1 MMETL
6 LPNPL
11 TGDEMSDMD
20 DEEVIYELF
29 KSVTK
34 EDIDLDYI
42 MVRADHSVISK
53 WVHAAHLY
61 KICMIDLK

>member
-11 TGDEMSDMD
+11 NGDEMSDTD
-20 DEEVIYELF
+20 DEEIIYDLF

-42 MVRADHSVISK
+42 MVS
-53 WVHAAHLY
+53 AAHY
-61 KICMIDLK
+61 GRSK